1 MVKFYR
7 GECLGSPH
15 TGYGGAYLTLIDFL
29 VRHFEN
35 QQAQILAGALHI
47 AQRATEARSA
57 KLKKQ
62 PFRIIYCKPILR
74 ALSLLVC
81 SI

>member
-1 MVKFYR
+1 MNYFA
-7 GECLGSPH
+7 S
-15 TGYGGAYLTLIDFL
+15 YLTLIDFV

-35 QQAQILAGALHI
+35 QQAKYSLVH
-47 AQRATEARSA
+47 RATEARSA

-81 SI
+81 GL

>member
-1 MVKFYR
+1 MII
-7 GECLGSPH
+7 SPIESLWI
-15 TGYGGAYLTLIDFL
+15 YSKRFFASYLTLIDFL

-47 AQRATEARSA
+47 AQRVTEAQSA

-62 PFRIIYCKPILR
+62 PFRIIYCKPISR

-81 SI
+81 GI